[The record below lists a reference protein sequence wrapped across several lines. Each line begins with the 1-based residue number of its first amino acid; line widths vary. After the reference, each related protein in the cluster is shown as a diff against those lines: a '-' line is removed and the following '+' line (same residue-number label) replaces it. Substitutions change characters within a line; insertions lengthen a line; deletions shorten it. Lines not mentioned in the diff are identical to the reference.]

1 VRAIDTTGV
10 FCREC
15 DLSEAT
21 SAFVHARR
29 LVRDFFI
36 AFLAMSLVSLTSA
49 LPVSTKQRAIRKL
62 VSELFEE
69 GRLDVRVKSIECQG
83 PINKLTCRRCENHPI
98 EQQSRV

>member
-1 VRAIDTTGV
+1 
-10 FCREC
+10 
-15 DLSEAT
+15 
-21 SAFVHARR
+21 

-49 LPVSTKQRAIRKL
+49 LPASTKQRAIRKL

-83 PINKLTCRRCENHPI
+83 PINNLTRWNAENAGRSSDLLLKSRLRRRKIANF
-98 EQQSRV
+98 EQQQHD